1 LAKVKKVVLGILGV
15 GILAFVGWKLV
26 PAGQETKTVHD
37 EITTSD
43 SDVAVVQRRNLDYTI
58 TSTGDIAP
66 AVQIEVKPEISAR
79 IKRLPVE
86 IGQIVKRGD
95 LLLDLDDRE
104 LQTEKE
110 SQETEIRGT
119 QVSLEQAKRL
129 YDRSKALYAKNLIAK
144 QEFENAKT
152 ALDVAQN
159 NLDRAGGRLRSVQ
172 DRLAKTQVFAPID
185 GMVLSIPVVTGQV
198 VVAAASVS
206 SGTLL
211 LTIANL
217 KDMVI
222 TTHVNQVDIS
232 HIKPKQKVDFVVDSV
247 RDKTMHGTVSL
258 ISPIA
263 TVKNNTKGFPVTVLI
278 DELDPSVRPGMTAN
292 LTFPISRSPNALA
305 VPLSA
310 VFSTPDN
317 DKVVYVPSPDPQAA
331 PVKRKVELGIVNFD
345 YAEIKSGLKEGDKVF
360 LTKPASS

>member
-1 LAKVKKVVLGILGV
+1 
-15 GILAFVGWKLV
+15 
-26 PAGQETKTVHD
+26 
-37 EITTSD
+37 
-43 SDVAVVQRRNLDYTI
+43 
-58 TSTGDIAP
+58 
-66 AVQIEVKPEISAR
+66 
-79 IKRLPVE
+79 
-86 IGQIVKRGD
+86 
-95 LLLDLDDRE
+95 
-104 LQTEKE
+104 
-110 SQETEIRGT
+110 
-119 QVSLEQAKRL
+119 
-129 YDRSKALYAKNLIAK
+129 
-144 QEFENAKT
+144 
-152 ALDVAQN
+152 
-159 NLDRAGGRLRSVQ
+159 VQ